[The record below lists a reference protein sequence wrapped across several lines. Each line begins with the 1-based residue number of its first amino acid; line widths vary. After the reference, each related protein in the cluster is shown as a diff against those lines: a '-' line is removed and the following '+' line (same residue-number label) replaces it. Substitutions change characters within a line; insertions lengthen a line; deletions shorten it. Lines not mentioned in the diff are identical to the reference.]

1 MTQPARPR
9 SPVADDTVAAA
20 TRLLAEHG
28 ARGASQVVALLHERY
43 DARVVLRLI
52 PDAVVVAQA
61 PMLAPV
67 EPGAHS
73 LELPVRHRGRVLA
86 VLSVSRQR
94 ALPARAAETLRV
106 VADIVGLAL
115 AEYSAP
121 ERAAAQAVL
130 DAEADRAQL
139 FADIDELREALVALP
154 HTESAN
160 VPKATAA
167 ALSAVRE
174 IGRELRVTALA
185 DGLRHALAELAK
197 AGAYVAADD
206 PALDRLAPAVAVVVE
221 RVAEAATRGAV
232 ETAHIVATVAGGWVK
247 LSAESADNSVDASEL
262 ERWSRRAHA
271 LGGDLRQ
278 RPGAIELTL
287 PAATSDDEGRH
298 DDRPH
303 LRRPPLD
310 P

>member
-1 MTQPARPR
+1 VTQPARPR
-9 SPVADDTVAAA
+9 STVADDTVAAA
-20 TRLLAEHG
+20 TRLFVAHG
-28 ARGASQVVALLHERY
+28 ADGVNDVVAMLSDRY
-43 DARVVLRLI
+43 DARVVLRVLPEGDVI
-52 PDAVVVAQA
+52 AQA
-61 PMLAPV
+61 PLLTPV
-67 EPGAHS
+67 DRGAYS

-86 VLSVSRQR
+86 VLSVARPR
-94 ALPARAAETLRV
+94 AWPLRAAEALRV

-115 AEYSAP
+115 AEFSAP
-121 ERAAAQAVL
+121 RRVAAQAVL

-139 FADIDELREALVALP
+139 VADIEELREALVALP

-160 VPKATAA
+160 LPTATAA
-167 ALSAVRE
+167 ALGAVRA

-185 DGLRHALAELAK
+185 DGLRHALADLAK
-197 AGAYVAADD
+197 AGAFVAADD
-206 PALDRLAPAVAVVVE
+206 PALDRLPPAVAVIVE

-232 ETAHIVATVAGGWVK
+232 ESAQIVATVADGWVK

-262 ERWSRRAHA
+262 ERWARRAHA
-271 LGGDLRQ
+271 LGGDLQQ
-278 RPGAIELTL
+278 RHGAIELTL